1 MAHARHAPGRR
12 WRSTRRLRRRLP
24 RYAMMALFVVA
35 GLSLVVLAL
44 NGLVASGD
52 GRPVPMITE

>member
-1 MAHARHAPGRR
+1 
-12 WRSTRRLRRRLP
+12 LP